1 MDGYVQ
7 LDEISRDI
15 LKEIGNV
22 GTGNAVTSLSQ
33 MMEQPIELDMPSL
46 KVVKYYKMHE
56 LLEQPEELQT
66 GILIEV
72 TGQLKGIFLFMLS
85 EAFTK
90 TVINTI
96 LGEEERNLTSLDDM
110 ECSLISELG
119 NIMCGSYI
127 RALSQLMDMDMDVS
141 VPELCIDMGGA
152 ILTYPMS
159 KWVIVSDDILL
170 IENIFHM
177 SGEIFKGRILFLPEQ
192 EDLGTMLSRLRE
204 QRYGKNHCGN
214 RGRKGCQGK
223 SGAYILCPRLLC
235 GDLSLRPQ
243 GAHSG
248 HGPYYTSGK
257 EVFNPL
263 G

>member
-119 NIMCGSYI
+119 NIM
-127 RALSQLMDMDMDVS
+127 DMDMDVS

-204 QRYGKNHCGN
+204 QRYG
-214 RGRKGCQGK
+214 
-223 SGAYILCPRLLC
+223 
-235 GDLSLRPQ
+235 
-243 GAHSG
+243 
-248 HGPYYTSGK
+248 
-257 EVFNPL
+257 
-263 G
+263 

>member
-96 LGEEERNLTSLDDM
+96 LAKSSMWIFLHWYIPPMPHESSVR
-110 ECSLISELG
+110 
-119 NIMCGSYI
+119 GSS
-127 RALSQLMDMDMDVS
+127 A
-141 VPELCIDMGGA
+141 G
-152 ILTYPMS
+152 
-159 KWVIVSDDILL
+159 
-170 IENIFHM
+170 
-177 SGEIFKGRILFLPEQ
+177 
-192 EDLGTMLSRLRE
+192 
-204 QRYGKNHCGN
+204 
-214 RGRKGCQGK
+214 
-223 SGAYILCPRLLC
+223 
-235 GDLSLRPQ
+235 
-243 GAHSG
+243 
-248 HGPYYTSGK
+248 
-257 EVFNPL
+257 
-263 G
+263 

>member
-1 MDGYVQ
+1 MVDVQ
-7 LDEISRDI
+7 LDEISMDI

-22 GTGNAVTSLSQ
+22 GTGNAVTSLSR
-33 MMEQPIELDMPSL
+33 MMEQPIELDLPSL

-119 NIMCGSYI
+119 NIMCGS
-127 RALSQLMDMDMDVS
+127 
-141 VPELCIDMGGA
+141 
-152 ILTYPMS
+152 TYGP
-159 KWVIVSDDILL
+159 
-170 IENIFHM
+170 
-177 SGEIFKGRILFLPEQ
+177 
-192 EDLGTMLSRLRE
+192 
-204 QRYGKNHCGN
+204 
-214 RGRKGCQGK
+214 
-223 SGAYILCPRLLC
+223 CP
-235 GDLSLRPQ
+235 S
-243 GAHSG
+243 
-248 HGPYYTSGK
+248 
-257 EVFNPL
+257 
-263 G
+263 

>member
-1 MDGYVQ
+1 MDGYDR
-7 LDEISRDI
+7 LDEISMDI

-33 MMEQPIELDMPSL
+33 MMDQPIELDMPSL
-46 KVVKYYKMHE
+46 RVVKYQKVYE

-85 EAFTK
+85 ETFTRAVLD
-90 TVINTI
+90 TL
-96 LGEEERNLTSLDDM
+96 LGEAKRRLTSLDDM

-152 ILTYPMS
+152 ILSYPMTR
-159 KWVIVSDDILL
+159 WVIVSDDILL

-177 SGEIFKGRILFLPEQ
+177 SGEAFKGRILFLPEK
-192 EDLGTMLSRLRE
+192 EDLGTMLRRLRE
-204 QRYGKNHCGN
+204 QRYG
-214 RGRKGCQGK
+214 
-223 SGAYILCPRLLC
+223 
-235 GDLSLRPQ
+235 
-243 GAHSG
+243 
-248 HGPYYTSGK
+248 
-257 EVFNPL
+257 
-263 G
+263 

>member
-110 ECSLISELG
+110 
-119 NIMCGSYI
+119 
-127 RALSQLMDMDMDVS
+127 DVS

-204 QRYGKNHCGN
+204 QRYG
-214 RGRKGCQGK
+214 
-223 SGAYILCPRLLC
+223 
-235 GDLSLRPQ
+235 
-243 GAHSG
+243 
-248 HGPYYTSGK
+248 
-257 EVFNPL
+257 
-263 G
+263 

>member
-1 MDGYVQ
+1 MGGYDR
-7 LDEISRDI
+7 LDEISMDI

-33 MMEQPIELDMPSL
+33 MMDQPIELDMPSL
-46 KVVKYYKMHE
+46 RVVKYQKVYE

-85 EAFTK
+85 ETFTRA
-90 TVINTI
+90 V
-96 LGEEERNLTSLDDM
+96 LTSLDDM

-152 ILTYPMS
+152 ILSYPMTR
-159 KWVIVSDDILL
+159 WVIVSDDILL

-177 SGEIFKGRILFLPEQ
+177 SGEAFKGRILFLPEK
-192 EDLGTMLSRLRE
+192 EDLGTMLRRLRE
-204 QRYGKNHCGN
+204 QRYG
-214 RGRKGCQGK
+214 
-223 SGAYILCPRLLC
+223 
-235 GDLSLRPQ
+235 
-243 GAHSG
+243 
-248 HGPYYTSGK
+248 
-257 EVFNPL
+257 
-263 G
+263 

>member
-15 LKEIGNV
+15 LKEIGTV

-85 EAFTK
+85 EAF
-90 TVINTI
+90 
-96 LGEEERNLTSLDDM
+96 TSLDDM

-204 QRYGKNHCGN
+204 QRYG
-214 RGRKGCQGK
+214 
-223 SGAYILCPRLLC
+223 
-235 GDLSLRPQ
+235 
-243 GAHSG
+243 
-248 HGPYYTSGK
+248 
-257 EVFNPL
+257 
-263 G
+263 

>member
-7 LDEISRDI
+7 LDEISMDI

-96 LGEEERNLTSLDDM
+96 LGEEERNLTSLDGYGVFFDQ
-110 ECSLISELG
+110 
-119 NIMCGSYI
+119 
-127 RALSQLMDMDMDVS
+127 RAGEHHVRFLHTGP
-141 VPELCIDMGGA
+141 VPAD
-152 ILTYPMS
+152 
-159 KWVIVSDDILL
+159 
-170 IENIFHM
+170 
-177 SGEIFKGRILFLPEQ
+177 
-192 EDLGTMLSRLRE
+192 
-204 QRYGKNHCGN
+204 
-214 RGRKGCQGK
+214 
-223 SGAYILCPRLLC
+223 
-235 GDLSLRPQ
+235 
-243 GAHSG
+243 G
-248 HGPYYTSGK
+248 HGYGC
-257 EVFNPL
+257 V
-263 G
+263 GAGAVH

>member
-159 KWVIVSDDILL
+159 KWEIVSDEILL

-204 QRYGKNHCGN
+204 QRYG
-214 RGRKGCQGK
+214 
-223 SGAYILCPRLLC
+223 
-235 GDLSLRPQ
+235 
-243 GAHSG
+243 
-248 HGPYYTSGK
+248 
-257 EVFNPL
+257 
-263 G
+263 

>member
-1 MDGYVQ
+1 
-7 LDEISRDI
+7 
-15 LKEIGNV
+15 
-22 GTGNAVTSLSQ
+22 
-33 MMEQPIELDMPSL
+33 
-46 KVVKYYKMHE
+46 
-56 LLEQPEELQT
+56 
-66 GILIEV
+66 
-72 TGQLKGIFLFMLS
+72 MLS

-204 QRYGKNHCGN
+204 QRYG
-214 RGRKGCQGK
+214 
-223 SGAYILCPRLLC
+223 
-235 GDLSLRPQ
+235 
-243 GAHSG
+243 
-248 HGPYYTSGK
+248 
-257 EVFNPL
+257 
-263 G
+263 